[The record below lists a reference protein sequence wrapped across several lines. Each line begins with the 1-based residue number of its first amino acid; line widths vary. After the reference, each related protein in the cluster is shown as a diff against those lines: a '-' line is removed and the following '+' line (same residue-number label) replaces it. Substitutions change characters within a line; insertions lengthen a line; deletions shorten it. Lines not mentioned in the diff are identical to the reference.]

1 MALVLKDRIKQQTIT
16 TGTTDAYVLSGS
28 FTGFETFA
36 EIGDGNTTYYCC
48 TDGTNFEIGIG
59 TFTAS
64 GTTLARTLILQ
75 SSNSDATTAVDWQAG
90 TRTIFVT
97 QPAEKAVF
105 LDADGN
111 LDIGTGFIT
120 ASDGGVGFKT
130 SGTTIATASN
140 TNFKVFRDLVIEGS
154 DDDLIFN
161 RGTNYTTT
169 LTSVDPSAQNQII
182 TLPDATGTVALTSN
196 LGTIASQ
203 AANNVDIDGGA
214 IDGTAIG
221 ANSVSTGAFSTIS
234 TTGDA
239 TLAGDGSSGGVTLAD
254 GQIDIRTGTGSVAK
268 VKFYCE
274 SSNLHHQTLQAA
286 DHNTDSSAVL
296 TLPALTGTLV
306 GTGDS
311 QSVATSMIE
320 DNAVTGDKL
329 NDIANVSGSY
339 TNADITVD
347 AQGRITAAATGSGGG
362 GGGSASDSFK
372 TIAVTGTAGQSDV
385 VASSSTDTLT
395 FVAGSNMTISTDAST
410 DTITFASSGGGGGGG
425 GATNLTG
432 LSDVTISSV
441 QNNDLL
447 KYNSTAGEWQNTNLG
462 LTIDPSISSFTSGT
476 IYTGQPITV
485 VVAPSS
491 GSYDNVAYFA
501 EVRNSGNTST
511 IVTNANITKSGN
523 TLTFA
528 APATVGSYIFRVKAQ
543 DFGDLESEY
552 VTQSFTTATPTG
564 HRYMRITGTGGNSHT
579 MVMDIQFFTG
589 TGQTGTVYPDT
600 VGHMTSANTPSPL
613 VVTDSGNYGSYY
625 GYEAFDSNTVAT
637 SNSFWNIGINYS
649 LWFLQLDTGQYTDA
663 IQSALVKIH
672 PTYDGG
678 SNGQT
683 LTLAVS
689 NTGAFSGEET
699 TIGTASVSGV
709 GGTFNIG

>member
-1 MALVLKDRIKQQTIT
+1 MALVLKDRIKQQTTT

-48 TDGTNFEIGIG
+48 TDGTDFEIGIG

-64 GTTLARTLILQ
+64 GTTLARTTILQ
-75 SSNSDATTAVDWQAG
+75 SSNRDAAFDWQAG

-105 LDADGN
+105 LNADGN

-120 ASDGGVGFKT
+120 ASDGSVGFKT

-154 DDDLIFN
+154 GDDLIFN
-161 RGTNYTTT
+161 RGINYTTT

-203 AANNVDIDGGA
+203 AADSVDIDGGA

-274 SSNLHHQTLQAA
+274 SSNQHHQTLQAA

-329 NDIANVSGSY
+329 NDIADVSGSY
-339 TNADITVD
+339 TSADITVD
-347 AQGRITAAATGSGGG
+347 GQGRITAAANGTGSGGG
-362 GGGSASDSFK
+362 GSGINIQDDGNALSTAATTLNFAGDGVTVTGSTATKLITIPGATGGSGISAGK
-372 TIAVTGTAGQSDV
+372 AIALAMV
-385 VASSSTDTLT
+385 
-395 FVAGSNMTISTDAST
+395 
-410 DTITFASSGGGGGGG
+410 
-425 GATNLTG
+425 
-432 LSDVTISSV
+432 
-441 QNNDLL
+441 
-447 KYNSTAGEWQNTNLG
+447 
-462 LTIDPSISSFTSGT
+462 
-476 IYTGQPITV
+476 
-485 VVAPSS
+485 
-491 GSYDNVAYFA
+491 
-501 EVRNSGNTST
+501 
-511 IVTNANITKSGN
+511 
-523 TLTFA
+523 
-528 APATVGSYIFRVKAQ
+528 
-543 DFGDLESEY
+543 FG
-552 VTQSFTTATPTG
+552 
-564 HRYMRITGTGGNSHT
+564 
-579 MVMDIQFFTG
+579 
-589 TGQTGTVYPDT
+589 
-600 VGHMTSANTPSPL
+600 
-613 VVTDSGNYGSYY
+613 
-625 GYEAFDSNTVAT
+625 
-637 SNSFWNIGINYS
+637 
-649 LWFLQLDTGQYTDA
+649 
-663 IQSALVKIH
+663 
-672 PTYDGG
+672 
-678 SNGQT
+678 
-683 LTLAVS
+683 
-689 NTGAFSGEET
+689 
-699 TIGTASVSGV
+699 
-709 GGTFNIG
+709 

>member
-1 MALVLKDRIKQQTIT
+1 MALVLKDRIKQQTTT
-16 TGTTDAYVLSGS
+16 TGATDAYVLSGS

-48 TDGTNFEIGIG
+48 TDGTDFEIGIG

-64 GTTLARTLILQ
+64 GTTLARTTILQ
-75 SSNSDATTAVDWQAG
+75 SSNSDAAFDWQTG

-120 ASDGGVGFKT
+120 ASDGGIGFKT
-130 SGTTIATASN
+130 SGTIIATASN
-140 TNFKVFRDLVIEGS
+140 TNFKVYRDLVIEGS
-154 DDDLIFN
+154 GDDLIFN

-329 NDIANVSGSY
+329 NDIADVSGSY
-339 TNADITVD
+339 TSADITVD
-347 AQGRITAAATGSGGG
+347 GQGRITSAANGSGGG
-362 GGGSASDSFK
+362 GGGSGVNIQDDGNALSTAATTLNFAGDGV
-372 TIAVTGTAGQSDV
+372 TVTGSTA
-385 VASSSTDTLT
+385 TKLI
-395 FVAGSNMTISTDAST
+395 TIP
-410 DTITFASSGGGGGGG
+410 
-425 GATNLTG
+425 GAT
-432 LSDVTISSV
+432 
-441 QNNDLL
+441 
-447 KYNSTAGEWQNTNLG
+447 
-462 LTIDPSISSFTSGT
+462 
-476 IYTGQPITV
+476 
-485 VVAPSS
+485 
-491 GSYDNVAYFA
+491 
-501 EVRNSGNTST
+501 
-511 IVTNANITKSGN
+511 
-523 TLTFA
+523 
-528 APATVGSYIFRVKAQ
+528 
-543 DFGDLESEY
+543 
-552 VTQSFTTATPTG
+552 
-564 HRYMRITGTGGNSHT
+564 
-579 MVMDIQFFTG
+579 
-589 TGQTGTVYPDT
+589 
-600 VGHMTSANTPSPL
+600 
-613 VVTDSGNYGSYY
+613 
-625 GYEAFDSNTVAT
+625 
-637 SNSFWNIGINYS
+637 
-649 LWFLQLDTGQYTDA
+649 
-663 IQSALVKIH
+663 
-672 PTYDGG
+672 GG
-678 SNGQT
+678 SGISAGKAIA
-683 LTLAVS
+683 LAMVF
-689 NTGAFSGEET
+689 G
-699 TIGTASVSGV
+699 
-709 GGTFNIG
+709 